1 MSTGTDTGKLSD
13 ARAYRAHFALIWRDF
28 IRSNFES
35 PAHVAHVFKV
45 DPTTSEK
52 WWAGSHAP
60 QGWVVGR
67 AMSDPGLRP
76 ATIKA
81 LTGTA

>member
-1 MSTGTDTGKLSD
+1 MSPRKFSDKSDVLS
-13 ARAYRAHFALIWRDF
+13 YRQYFALVWRDY
-28 IRSNFES
+28 IRENFES

-67 AMSDPGLRP
+67 ALSDPELRDS
-76 ATIKA
+76 AIKTLSEA
-81 LTGTA
+81 